1 MRPARPICVKENL
14 YNVLTKIH
22 NDLEH
27 PGMRAFWAEVSRHY
41 SGIPQALTERY
52 VKQCALCST
61 HKGKSKQSPAR
72 PIVSTNFLTR
82 VQVDLTYMG
91 SIPDGGYKWICH
103 ARDHFT
109 KFSWTSPL
117 KSKSTSEVAKTLY
130 NIFIVFGAPLIL
142 QTDNGTEFTSS
153 IIAEL
158 MSLWPRTKII
168 RGRPRH
174 PQSQGAVERANAIL
188 KNKLAKWMEVNR
200 SKHWTKGLPLVTHAM
215 NLSVSRVTNYTPY
228 ELVFNQ
234 KPRSHYALLDEFDDN
249 VIVAE
254 EDLDID
260 FEEGSY
266 SIQISDDTDN
276 VTEGVEAEK
285 NNRQS
290 DNEVLIIKLLIL
302 IKNFVLICYFCYYFI
317 KLW

>member
-1 MRPARPICVKENL
+1 MHSSSN
-14 YNVLTKIH
+14 
-22 NDLEH
+22 
-27 PGMRAFWAEVSRHY
+27 
-41 SGIPQALTERY
+41 Y

-61 HKGKSKQSPAR
+61 HKGKSKQSPSR

-91 SIPDGGYKWICH
+91 SVPDGVYKWICH

-109 KFSWTSPL
+109 KFSWTGPL
-117 KSKSTSEVAKTLY
+117 KSKSTTEVAKFLY
-130 NIFIVFGAPLIL
+130 NIFIVFGAPIIL

-153 IIAEL
+153 VIAEL

-174 PQSQGAVERANAIL
+174 PQSQGAVERANAVL
-188 KNKLAKWMEVNR
+188 KNKLATWMEVNR

-215 NLSVSRVTNYTPY
+215 NLSVCRATNRTPY

-234 KPRSHYALLDEFDDN
+234 RPRSHYALLDELADD

-254 EDLDID
+254 EDLNINFEEDLNINV
-260 FEEGSY
+260 EEGSY
-266 SIQISDDTDN
+266 SILHQQENNDTDN
-276 VTEGVEAEK
+276 LEERVETEED
-285 NNRQS
+285 N
-290 DNEVLIIKLLIL
+290 DNEVFIVVIKII
-302 IKNFVLICYFCYYFI
+302 N
-317 KLW
+317 

>member
-1 MRPARPICVKENL
+1 M
-14 YNVLTKIH
+14 LTKIH

-27 PGMRAFWAEVSRHY
+27 PGMRVFWVEVSRRY
-41 SGIPQALTERY
+41 SGIPQAITELY
-52 VKQCALCST
+52 IKQCTLCST
-61 HKGKSKQSPAR
+61 HKSKYKQSPSR

-117 KSKSTSEVAKTLY
+117 KSKRPSEVAKTLY

-158 MSLWPRTKII
+158 MSLWPLTKII

-188 KNKLAKWMEVNR
+188 KKKLAKWMEFNG
-200 SKHWTKGLPLVTHAM
+200 SKRWTKGLLVTHAM
-215 NLSVSRVTNYTPY
+215 NVSVCRVTNCTPY

-234 KPRSHYALLDEFDDN
+234 KPRSHHTLLDDFDDN
-249 VIVAE
+249 EIIAE
-254 EDLDID
+254 ENLNIEFGESSYSMLQHKVDEENHEQSDKEENHEQNN
-260 FEEGSY
+260 EEGDY
-266 SIQISDDTDN
+266 
-276 VTEGVEAEK
+276 E
-285 NNRQS
+285 QS
-290 DNEVLIIKLLIL
+290 DEDENHEQNNEEEDHEQSNEEVCVNGKL
-302 IKNFVLICYFCYYFI
+302 YYY
-317 KLW
+317 

>member
-1 MRPARPICVKENL
+1 
-14 YNVLTKIH
+14 
-22 NDLEH
+22 
-27 PGMRAFWAEVSRHY
+27 
-41 SGIPQALTERY
+41 
-52 VKQCALCST
+52 
-61 HKGKSKQSPAR
+61 
-72 PIVSTNFLTR
+72 
-82 VQVDLTYMG
+82 
-91 SIPDGGYKWICH
+91 
-103 ARDHFT
+103 
-109 KFSWTSPL
+109 
-117 KSKSTSEVAKTLY
+117 
-130 NIFIVFGAPLIL
+130 
-142 QTDNGTEFTSS
+142 
-153 IIAEL
+153 
-158 MSLWPRTKII
+158 
-168 RGRPRH
+168 
-174 PQSQGAVERANAIL
+174 
-188 KNKLAKWMEVNR
+188 MEVNR

-290 DNEVLIIKLLIL
+290 DSEVLIIKLLIL
-302 IKNFVLICYFCYYFI
+302 IKKFVLICYFCYYFI

>member
-1 MRPARPICVKENL
+1 
-14 YNVLTKIH
+14 
-22 NDLEH
+22 
-27 PGMRAFWAEVSRHY
+27 
-41 SGIPQALTERY
+41 
-52 VKQCALCST
+52 
-61 HKGKSKQSPAR
+61 
-72 PIVSTNFLTR
+72 
-82 VQVDLTYMG
+82 MG
-91 SIPDGGYKWICH
+91 SVPDGGYKWICH

-266 SIQISDDTDN
+266 SILHQQINDDTDN